1 MLDRDT
7 EYVHDYLN
15 KVGKV
20 SQDIINQDYSD
31 LQEYKM
37 PWTYGYVENGVW
49 MFRVVKSKDT
59 GICLTEFISEELKDL
74 INDPKILCIGI
85 NRFPPNTVVKEH
97 IDPPYYGKN
106 LWRILVPIK
115 ASNAYLKGMNGA
127 IKVDE
132 GKCYIF
138 DLTYELHHGW
148 NSSETE
154 DFIVCTIDI
163 LYEDQSD
170 YNPELTKLSQ
180 SKTSILNS
188 DQKLSNNYTKKDL
201 DYYYTNNVYKKIANI
216 DLSMY
221 DKVED

>member
-7 EYVHDYLN
+7 KYVHDYLN

-20 SQDIINQDYSD
+20 SQDIINQDYSN

-49 MFRVVKSKDT
+49 MFKVVKSKDT
-59 GICLTEFISEELKDL
+59 GICLKEFISKELEDL
-74 INDPKILCIGI
+74 VNDPKILCIGI
-85 NRFPPNTVVKEH
+85 NRFPPGTFVKEH

-115 ASNAYLKGMNGA
+115 APNAYLKGMYGP

-163 LYEDQSD
+163 LYEDESEYD
-170 YNPELTKLSQ
+170 PG
-180 SKTSILNS
+180 SKI
-188 DQKLSNNYTKKDL
+188 KLSNQEVSTSYTKKDL